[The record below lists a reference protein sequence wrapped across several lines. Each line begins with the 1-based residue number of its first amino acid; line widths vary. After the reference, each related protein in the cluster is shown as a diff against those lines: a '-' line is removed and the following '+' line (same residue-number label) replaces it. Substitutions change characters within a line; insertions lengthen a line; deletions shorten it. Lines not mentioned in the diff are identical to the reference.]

1 MLNNL
6 GRKPI
11 PHSETK
17 QIFGQLTSL
26 GLVQGK
32 SKATLKKDSHANS
45 GRLNNVMDIQATLK
59 ISVDDVTNALRSDE
73 LMSKYTDLL

>member
-32 SKATLKKDSHANS
+32 SKATLKKDSQAT